1 MDIISHGLW
10 GGIAVGRKNKKQFWL
25 SFLFGIL
32 PDLFSFGIL
41 SAFTILGLSSGP
53 DWNNGPPDMNVI
65 PSFVSYLYNI
75 THSLI
80 IFALVFGLVWLIRKK
95 PFLPLLAWGL
105 HVLVDIPSH
114 SFKFFPTPFLWP
126 ISDFTVNG
134 IGWGQPAVFFPDVI
148 LLAVCYFGWW
158 VLRKMGKEIGR

>member
-10 GGIAVGRKNKKQFWL
+10 GSIAVGRKNKKQFWL

-32 PDLFSFGIL
+32 PDLFSFGIF

-53 DWNNGPPDMNVI
+53 DWNNGPPDMHII
-65 PSFVSYLYNI
+65 PSFVSHLYNV
-75 THSLI
+75 THSLV
-80 IFALVFGLVWLIRKK
+80 IFVLVFGLVWLVRKK
-95 PFLPLLAWGL
+95 TFLPLLAWGL

-126 ISDFTVNG
+126 ISDFAVNG
-134 IGWGQPAVFFPDVI
+134 VSWGSPYIFYPNVI
-148 LLAVCYFGWW
+148 LLAVCYVGWW
-158 VLRKMGKEIGR
+158 VLRKKDKKT